1 MIVSFFKIIKTLYK
15 ILIINNNKHLETLI
29 KMIKNILN
37 KNNNMIN
44 TNRRINYKINL
55 NKCTY
60 FNF

>member
-29 KMIKNILN
+29 KMIKNIMN

-44 TNRRINYKINL
+44 TNRRIKY
-55 NKCTY
+55 
-60 FNF
+60 